1 MSRKQI
7 NKGMRGNDNFFYDLR
22 MGSNPAIYDK
32 LHNGVRVIIN
42 YCHSEKANPRIKN
55 DGFWRFSFVP
65 SPFNIGDEEYVVDTT
80 DIGSWKEYECVLRQK
95 FNAVKLVPVYMTGDM
110 GNILTTK
117 RPASF
122 WDSSQLGYA
131 FLTEEDVVQIVDTY
145 SARCFHKVCKFF
157 LNSELIRYECY
168 LNGDSYSLLIDD
180 LRVEKSLLYKE
191 GYLGCDFIINGIADD
206 LPPQFVEDVFE
217 SIPEFFAIS
226 LMDEDLFDEES
237 PFGFS
242 DFSDPLRVGGM
253 GVKSNHKNM

>member
-22 MGSNPAIYDK
+22 TGRNPAIYDK

-110 GNILTTK
+110 GKILTTK

-122 WDSSQLGYA
+122 WDSLQLGYA
-131 FLTEEDVVQIVDTY
+131 FLTEEDVAQIVDTY
-145 SARCFHKVCKFF
+145 SARYFLKVCKFF

-180 LRVEKSLLYKE
+180 LRVGKNLLYNE
-191 GYLGCDFIINGIADD
+191 GYLGCDFIINGIVDD

-226 LMDEDLFDEES
+226 LMDEDLFDEDQ

-242 DFSDPLRVGGM
+242 DFSDPLRVGG
-253 GVKSNHKNM
+253 VDIKSN